1 MDTGGLILVALAIA
15 VGLVGIIVPI
25 LPGALLVLAAIAVWA
40 FVDHTTTA
48 WVTLGIAVLLI
59 GASTVIK
66 YTWPMRRMR
75 DAEISKK
82 TLAIGAVLGIIGF
95 FVVPVL
101 GLVLGFVLG
110 VYVAEL
116 AARARRAAG
125 LGVDIARPQRCC
137 VVGRYR
143 TGRRA
148 GCDGGVG
155 RRGTHLS
162 DFGALRRGQRVLTR
176 RNHGLPEQ
184 CSAQGRNLLVGDTGR
199 TEVTRYRAVLLD
211 DGFQRGIE
219 VLLAHAQ
226 HIIGEPR
233 FGVFARI
240 IG

>member
-1 MDTGGLILVALAIA
+1 MSTAELVLVALAIA

-95 FVVPVL
+95 FVVPIV

-110 VYVAEL
+110 VYIAEL
-116 AARARRAAG
+116 AARGDARRAWVSTVHA
-125 LGVDIARPQRCC
+125 LKGVALS
-137 VVGRYR
+137 VGIEL
-143 TGRRA
+143 
-148 GCDGGVG
+148 V
-155 RRGTHLS
+155 
-162 DFGALRRGQRVLTR
+162 GALGATVAWAVAVLT
-176 RNHGLPEQ
+176 
-184 CSAQGRNLLVGDTGR
+184 
-199 TEVTRYRAVLLD
+199 
-211 DGFQRGIE
+211 
-219 VLLAHAQ
+219 
-226 HIIGEPR
+226 
-233 FGVFARI
+233 
-240 IG
+240 